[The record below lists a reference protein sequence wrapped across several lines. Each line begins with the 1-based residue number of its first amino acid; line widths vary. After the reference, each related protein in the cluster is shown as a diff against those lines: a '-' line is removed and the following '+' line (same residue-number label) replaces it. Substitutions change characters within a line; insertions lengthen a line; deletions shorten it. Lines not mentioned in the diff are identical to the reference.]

1 MIPAFS
7 SWVLWATTLPITDLV
22 YDAGKLCHF
31 MFQEADLAITDLTIT
46 SEREAA
52 VDFTTPFMSLGE

>member
-1 MIPAFS
+1 
-7 SWVLWATTLPITDLV
+7 
-22 YDAGKLCHF
+22 

-46 SEREAA
+46 SDREAA